1 MGTFLLSMGA
11 GLVVDFR
18 VYAMAVG
25 LGCSAMPAIAQSP
38 TLATPAPATATAIG
52 AIAAPTSLYTDEDLA
67 RRATAL
73 RNQAMQSG
81 QGSASVVLERYPGH
95 FTMLGF
101 RNASGLAEEHAS
113 SADIDVILD
122 GSATLISGG
131 TMTNPRTTGPGE
143 LRGPSI
149 LGGQTM
155 QLHKGDIVH
164 IPAGSPHQ
172 MLLAPNTT
180 LTYFVIKAETPGGK

>member
-1 MGTFLLSMGA
+1 
-11 GLVVDFR
+11 
-18 VYAMAVG
+18 
-25 LGCSAMPAIAQSP
+25 MPASFRLCAVAACLAWSSVAATAQSP
-38 TLATPAPATATAIG
+38 ALATPAPATATSIG
-52 AIAAPTSLYTDEDLA
+52 AATAVTDLYTSQDLDQ
-67 RRATAL
+67 RAAAL
-73 RNQAMQSG
+73 RQQAMQSG
-81 QGSASVVLERYPGH
+81 QGSASVVLERYTGH
-95 FTMLGF
+95 FIMLGF
-101 RNASGLAEEHAS
+101 RSSSGLAEEHAS

-131 TMTNPRTTGPGE
+131 TMTNPHASGPGE

-149 LGGQTM
+149 LGGQTV

-180 LTYFVIKAETPGGK
+180 LTYFVIKAITPEATK